1 MNMIKI
7 YIKSNSPISLL
18 KCSEKMPSHWLKSY
32 FDTTRPKSG
41 NCSLPPDLHSLAAP
55 ESVLLRAET
64 CDILQPEE
72 RGRDQLEERHPLAFS
87 LLVHRCRTSC
97 CSVVLYLH
105 VLTKSEQQLDRFL
118 NFATEKELGKF
129 SIVVRIYFGLQ
140 IPCDCLLRNLQ
151 RLSLILHHLTL

>member
-1 MNMIKI
+1 MIKI

-97 CSVVLYLH
+97 CSVVLYLP
-105 VLTKSEQQLDRFL
+105 TSAPKSSIRRFVITENTML
-118 NFATEKELGKF
+118 NG
-129 SIVVRIYFGLQ
+129 R
-140 IPCDCLLRNLQ
+140 
-151 RLSLILHHLTL
+151 

>member
-1 MNMIKI
+1 MD
-7 YIKSNSPISLL
+7 KSVTVRLWEKDFDPDVIRTRSLL
-18 KCSEKMPSHWLKSY
+18 IWSQTRYRCATESH
-32 FDTTRPKSG
+32 
-41 NCSLPPDLHSLAAP
+41 C
-55 ESVLLRAET
+55 
-64 CDILQPEE
+64 
-72 RGRDQLEERHPLAFS
+72 
-87 LLVHRCRTSC
+87 
-97 CSVVLYLH
+97 